1 MSKILTFFLDII
13 FPKFCL
19 GCNTEGIWL
28 CQKCFKSIKRLNKQ
42 CCPVCRKKNF
52 GETCNNCK
60 EQSSIDGLIVS
71 ASYDQTLIQKI
82 IHYYKYQY
90 IKELYQPLGALLLNT
105 INTNNIINNKKTII
119 ISIPLHKKRQLER
132 GYNQSTLLAK
142 YIAKKL
148 NLPYYDQLIIR
159 KKNTEIQAHL
169 LKKERLLNLN
179 GAFKIKKNLDFH
191 GKNVIIVDDVATT
204 LATLNSCAR
213 LLKRAGATEIWG
225 LVIAR
230 GSYIER
236 INGNP
241 KNL

>member
-1 MSKILTFFLDII
+1 MLKILTFFLDII

-28 CQKCFKSIKRLNKQ
+28 CQACFQSITTLKKQ
-42 CCPVCRKKNF
+42 CCPVCRKKNK
-52 GETCNNCK
+52 GKTCTDCNNL
-60 EQSSIDGLIVS
+60 SSLDGLLVS
-71 ASYDQTLIQKI
+71 ASYNQALIQKI
-82 IHYYKYQY
+82 IHFYKYQF
-90 IKELYQPLGALLLNT
+90 IKELYRPLGALLLKT
-105 INTNNIINNKKTII
+105 IMNNKVDKNWVI
-119 ISIPLHKKRQLER
+119 ISIPLHKKRKLER

-148 NLPYYDQLIIR
+148 NLIYYDRSITR

-169 LKKERLLNLN
+169 HKKGRLLNLN
-179 GAFKIKKNLDFH
+179 RAFEIEKNLDFH

-213 LLKRAGATEIWG
+213 LLKCAGATEIWG

-230 GSYIER
+230 G
-236 INGNP
+236 NF
-241 KNL
+241 K